1 MNEKN
6 EIQGDLRDEYEA
18 IQAAEELTMEEAL
31 EQKAEEVRKE
41 TGMDD
46 ATYQMLTLEDLEGL
60 WEDLTGDKNT
70 PPF

>member
-6 EIQGDLRDEYEA
+6 EIQGDLQDEYEA

-41 TGMDD
+41 TGMPVE
-46 ATYQMLTLEDLEGL
+46 TMMLSLEDLEGL

>member
-6 EIQGDLRDEYEA
+6 EIQGDLQDEYEA

-41 TGMDD
+41 TGMPVE
-46 ATYQMLTLEDLEGL
+46 TMMLTLEDLEGL

>member
-6 EIQGDLRDEYEA
+6 EIQGDLQDEYEA

-31 EQKAEEVRKE
+31 EQKAEEVRKQ
-41 TGMDD
+41 TDK
-46 ATYQMLTLEDLEGL
+46 ASLRYQMLTLEDLEGL

>member
-6 EIQGDLRDEYEA
+6 EIQGDLQDEYEA
-18 IQAAEELTMEEAL
+18 IQAADELTMEEAL

-41 TGMDD
+41 TGMPVE
-46 ATYQMLTLEDLEGL
+46 TMMLTLEDLEGL

>member
-6 EIQGDLRDEYEA
+6 EIQGDLQDEYEA

-41 TGMDD
+41 TGMPVE
-46 ATYQMLTLEDLEGL
+46 TMMRTLEDLEGL

>member
-6 EIQGDLRDEYEA
+6 EIQGDLQDEYEA

-41 TGMDD
+41 TGMPVE
-46 ATYQMLTLEDLEGL
+46 TMMLTLEDLEGL
-60 WEDLTGDKNT
+60 WEDLTRDKNT

>member
-6 EIQGDLRDEYEA
+6 EIQGDLQDEYEA

-41 TGMDD
+41 TGMPVE
-46 ATYQMLTLEDLEGL
+46 TMMLSLEDLEGL
-60 WEDLTGDKNT
+60 WEALTGDKHT

>member
-6 EIQGDLRDEYEA
+6 EIQGDLQDEYEA

-41 TGMDD
+41 TGMPVE
-46 ATYQMLTLEDLEGL
+46 TMMLTLEDLEGL

-70 PPF
+70 HPF

>member
-6 EIQGDLRDEYEA
+6 EIQGDLQDEYEA
-18 IQAAEELTMEEAL
+18 IQAADELTMEEAL
-31 EQKAEEVRKE
+31 EERAEEIRKE
-41 TGMDD
+41 TGKPVETM
-46 ATYQMLTLEDLEGL
+46 MLSLEDLEGL